1 MSIDSGMVKIADQS
15 RINRR
20 EFVDKYRGQELDPMW
35 LDKIAENEDGRGWK
49 TFIEKH
55 REKA

>member
-1 MSIDSGMVKIADQS
+1 MVKIADQS

-35 LDKIAENEDGRGWK
+35 LDKIAENEEDNRQRK
-49 TFIEKH
+49 K
-55 REKA
+55 

>member
-1 MSIDSGMVKIADQS
+1 
-15 RINRR
+15 
-20 EFVDKYRGQELDPMW
+20 MW

-55 REKA
+55 VKRLKNYELTWHK